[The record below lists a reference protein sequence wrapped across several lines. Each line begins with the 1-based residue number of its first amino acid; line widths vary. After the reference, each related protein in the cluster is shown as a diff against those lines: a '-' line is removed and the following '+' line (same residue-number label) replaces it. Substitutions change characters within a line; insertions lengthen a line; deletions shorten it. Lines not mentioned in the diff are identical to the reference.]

1 MGKENREYKNN
12 VISTLLSGID
22 LKAIIHVKILI

>member
-1 MGKENREYKNN
+1 MEKENREYKNN

-22 LKAIIHVKILI
+22 LKTIIHVKILS